1 MRPARGRA
9 TRAVGSVPGMR
20 DRDFSTIE
28 IERLRLRRF
37 APGDV
42 AVFHAYR
49 TDDDVA
55 RFQSWQHYTIE
66 QAERFVREMT
76 GHDPGVPGDPFQ
88 FAVARRTDDV
98 LVGDCMLALD
108 AGDPA
113 NAEIGYTVSPVHQ
126 GNGYAGEAARAL
138 LGYAFRRHEVAVVRA
153 VTDTRNAP
161 SIAVAERLGMRLVGT
176 VRTTFKGEPCDEHTY
191 EITRAVWESPGA

>member
-1 MRPARGRA
+1 
-9 TRAVGSVPGMR
+9 MR
-20 DRDFSTIE
+20 DTGFTTIE
-28 IERLRLRRF
+28 TERLRLRRF

-42 AVFHAYR
+42 AAFHGYR
-49 TDDDVA
+49 ADDEVA
-55 RFQSWQHYTIE
+55 RFQSWQHYTVE
-66 QAERFVREMT
+66 QAERFVREMIT
-76 GHDPGVPGDPFQ
+76 HDPGVPGDPFQ

-113 NAEIGYTVSPVHQ
+113 NAEIGYTLSPTYR
-126 GNGYAGEAARAL
+126 GKGYAVEASRAV
-138 LGYAFRRHEVAVVRA
+138 LGYAFDHHEVALVRA
-153 VTDTRNAP
+153 VTDTRNGT

-176 VRTTFKGEPCDEHTY
+176 VRTAFKGEPCDEHTY

>member
-1 MRPARGRA
+1 
-9 TRAVGSVPGMR
+9 MR

>member
-1 MRPARGRA
+1 
-9 TRAVGSVPGMR
+9 MR
-20 DRDFSTIE
+20 DRDFTTIE
-28 IERLRLRRF
+28 VERLRLRRF
-37 APGDV
+37 TPDDV
-42 AVFHAYR
+42 AAFHACR
-49 TDDDVA
+49 ADNDVA

-113 NAEIGYTVSPVHQ
+113 NAEIGYTVSPTHQ
-126 GNGYAGEAARAL
+126 GNGYAIEAARAL
-138 LGYAFRRHEVAVVRA
+138 FGYAFGRHEVAIVRA

-176 VRTTFKGEPCDEHTY
+176 VHTTFKGEPCDEHTY
-191 EITRAVWESPGA
+191 EITRAVWESQGA

>member
-1 MRPARGRA
+1 
-9 TRAVGSVPGMR
+9 MR
-20 DRDFSTIE
+20 DRDFTTIE
-28 IERLRLRRF
+28 TERLRLRRF

-42 AVFHAYR
+42 APFHAYR
-49 TDDDVA
+49 ASSDVA
-55 RFQSWQHYTIE
+55 RFQSWGHYTIE
-66 QAERFVREMT
+66 EAERFVREMT

-113 NAEIGYTVSPVHQ
+113 NAEIGYTVSPAHQ
-126 GNGYAGEAARAL
+126 GNGYAVEAARAL
-138 LGYAFRRHEVAVVRA
+138 LGYTFGRHEVALVRA

-161 SIAVAERLGMRLVGT
+161 SIAVAERIGMRLVGT
-176 VRTTFKGEPCDEHTY
+176 VHTTFKGEPCDEHTY
-191 EITRAVWESPGA
+191 EITRAAWEGPRRGA